1 MDDRTHRASLRVEGR
16 SAAPGIAL
24 GPLVRLAPTKHDIRQ
39 YRSAAEEHQ
48 ALVDALAAAHGDLTA
63 LVREVGDDE
72 AEAIL
77 AFQIALLEDDN
88 LAAPAFALIAGGEVA
103 NRAWSAALA
112 LQIASYDRASDPYFR
127 ARASDLRDLRDRVLR
142 HLAGE
147 AAQTVPAGVIVAAD
161 DMPPSMFLATDWRDG
176 GLVLR
181 RGSPSSHVAILARS
195 RGVPMIVGVDV
206 DHLEN
211 GRDAL
216 LDGDAGLLIVDP
228 DTDTRATY
236 CRRRAEQAEVLQ
248 AVASF
253 DGPALTASGELVR
266 VMINVTGLA
275 ELEGLDPA
283 RVDGI
288 GLMRTEFLF
297 QGREQLPTEEE
308 QYRIYQRML
317 EWAAGRPVTIRT
329 LDAGGDK
336 PIAGLTQPGDMN
348 PFLGV
353 RGVRLSLR
361 RLDVFRV
368 QLRALARAAVAGNL
382 KVMIPMVT
390 VPEELDRC
398 RTLLEQAV
406 EELRREGREA
416 QLAPLGMMVEVPEA
430 ALTIED
436 FRADFFSIGSNDLI
450 QYVAAASRDE
460 PQLADLARPSRAV
473 FNLIGH
479 VVNYGNRSGR
489 EASLCGDLAGD
500 PAQVAALLDQGLR
513 TFSVAPGALGPVR
526 AAIAR
531 YSGSRAF
538 SSEVATGSRQENASN
553 QESRAPFRFDRN
565 GKGSSK

>member
-1 MDDRTHRASLRVEGR
+1 MDDRTHRAARRVEGR

-24 GPLVRLAPTKHDIRQ
+24 GPLVRLAPAKHEARQ

-48 ALVDALAAAHGDLTA
+48 ALVDALAASNADLTA
-63 LVREVGDDE
+63 LVREVGDDD

-77 AFQIALLEDDN
+77 SFQIALLEDDN

-112 LQIASYDRASDPYFR
+112 LQIASYDGANDPYFR

-147 AAQTVPAGVIVAAD
+147 ADQTVPSGVIVAAD
-161 DMPPSMFLATDWRDG
+161 DMPPSTFLATDWRT
-176 GLVLR
+176 
-181 RGSPSSHVAILARS
+181 LARS
-195 RGVPMIVGVDV
+195 RGVPMIVGVDI
-206 DHLEN
+206 DHLEH
-211 GRDAL
+211 GTDAL
-216 LDGDAGLLIVDP
+216 LDADAGLLIVDP
-228 DTDTRATY
+228 DTNMRASFSQ
-236 CRRRAEQAEVLQ
+236 RRAEQSKARQ
-248 AVASF
+248 AAASF
-253 DGPALTASGELVR
+253 SGPALTATGELVR

-283 RVDGI
+283 HVDGI

-297 QGREQLPTEEE
+297 QGREKLPTEEE
-308 QYRIYQRML
+308 QYQIYKRML

-336 PIAGLTQPGDMN
+336 PIEGLTQPGDMN

-361 RLDVFRV
+361 HLDVFRE

-398 RTLLEQAV
+398 RTLLEQAL

-416 QLAPLGMMVEVPEA
+416 QLPPLGMMVEVPAA

-436 FRADFFSIGSNDLI
+436 FNADFFSIGSNDLI
-450 QYVAAASRDE
+450 QYVTAASRDE

-473 FNLIGH
+473 FSLIGH
-479 VVNYGNRSGR
+479 VVSYGDSSGR
-489 EASLCGDLAGD
+489 ETSLCGDLAGD
-500 PAQVAALLDQGLR
+500 PGQVAALLDQGLR
-513 TFSVAPGALGPVR
+513 IFSVAPGAVGPVK

-531 YSGSRAF
+531 YSGSA
-538 SSEVATGSRQENASN
+538 A
-553 QESRAPFRFDRN
+553 
-565 GKGSSK
+565 

>member
-1 MDDRTHRASLRVEGR
+1 MEIFRMDDRTHRAAHRIQGR

-24 GPLVRLAPTKHDIRQ
+24 GPLVRLAPAKHEARQ

-48 ALVDALAAAHGDLTA
+48 ALVDALAGSHADLAA

-77 AFQIALLEDDN
+77 SFQMALLEDDN
-88 LAAPAFALIAGGEVA
+88 LATPAFALIAGGEVA

-112 LQIASYDRASDPYFR
+112 LQIASYDEASDPYFR
-127 ARASDLRDLRDRVLR
+127 ARASDLHDLRDRVLR

-147 AAQTVPAGVIVAAD
+147 ADQSVPSGVIVAAD
-161 DMPPSMFLATDWRDG
+161 DMPPSTFLATDWRDG

-195 RGVPMIVGVDV
+195 RGVPMIVGVDI
-206 DHLEN
+206 DHLEH
-211 GRDAL
+211 GTDAL
-216 LDGDAGLLIVDP
+216 LDADAGLLIVNP
-228 DTDTRATY
+228 DANMRASFSQ
-236 CRRRAEQAEVLQ
+236 RRAEQSKARQ
-248 AVASF
+248 AAASF
-253 DGPALTASGELVR
+253 SGPALTATGELVR

-283 RVDGI
+283 HVDGI

-297 QGREQLPTEEE
+297 QGREKLPTEEE
-308 QYRIYQRML
+308 QYQIYKRML

-336 PIAGLTQPGDMN
+336 PIAGLTQPGEMN

-361 RLDVFRV
+361 RLDVFRE

-398 RTLLEQAV
+398 RTLLEQAL
-406 EELRREGREA
+406 EELRREGLEA
-416 QLAPLGMMVEVPEA
+416 QLPPLGMMVEVPAA

-436 FRADFFSIGSNDLI
+436 FNADFFSIGSNDLI
-450 QYVAAASRDE
+450 QYVTAASRDE

-479 VVNYGNRSGR
+479 VVNYADSCGR
-489 EASLCGDLAGD
+489 ETSLCGDLAGD

-513 TFSVAPGALGPVR
+513 IFSVTPGAVAPVK

-531 YSGSRAF
+531 YSGSA
-538 SSEVATGSRQENASN
+538 A
-553 QESRAPFRFDRN
+553 
-565 GKGSSK
+565 

>member
-1 MDDRTHRASLRVEGR
+1 MDDRTRRAAHRIDGI
-16 SAAPGIAL
+16 SAAPGVAL
-24 GPLVRLAPTKHDIRQ
+24 GPLVRLAPVKHDARRH
-39 YRSAAEEHQ
+39 RSPADEHQ
-48 ALVDALAAAHGDLTA
+48 ALADALAASQEDLNLLTRGAGDP
-63 LVREVGDDE
+63 E

-77 AFQIALLEDDN
+77 AFQIALLEDDS
-88 LAAPAFALIAGGEVA
+88 LVAPALAMIADGEPA
-103 NRAWSAALA
+103 SRAWSAAIDPE
-112 LQIASYDRASDPYFR
+112 IASYDVAEDPYFR

-147 AAQTVPAGVIVAAD
+147 ADQLVPSGVILAAD
-161 DMPPSMFLATDWRDG
+161 DMPPSTFLATDWQDG

-206 DHLEN
+206 DHLED
-211 GRDAL
+211 GADAL
-216 LDGDAGLLIVDP
+216 LDADAGLLVVDP
-228 DTDTRATY
+228 DANMRASFDQ
-236 CRRRAEQAEVLQ
+236 RRAEQSKARQ
-248 AVASF
+248 AAASF
-253 DGPALTASGELVR
+253 SGPALTATGELVR

-275 ELEGLDPA
+275 EFEGLDPA
-283 RVDGI
+283 HVDGI

-297 QGREQLPTEEE
+297 QGREKLPTEEE
-308 QYRIYQRML
+308 QYQIYKRML

-336 PIAGLTQPGDMN
+336 PIAGLTQPGEMN

-361 RLDVFRV
+361 RLDVFRA

-398 RTLLEQAV
+398 RALLEQAA
-406 EELRREGREA
+406 EDLRREGDEA
-416 QLAPLGMMVEVPEA
+416 QMPPLGMMVEVPAA

-436 FRADFFSIGSNDLI
+436 FNADFFSIGSNDLI

-473 FNLIGH
+473 FSLIGH
-479 VVNYGNRSGR
+479 VMDYANRSGR

-513 TFSVAPGALGPVR
+513 TFSVAPGALGPVK

-531 YSGSRAF
+531 YSGA
-538 SSEVATGSRQENASN
+538 AA
-553 QESRAPFRFDRN
+553 
-565 GKGSSK
+565 

>member
-1 MDDRTHRASLRVEGR
+1 MDDRTHRAAHRIEGR

-24 GPLVRLAPTKHDIRQ
+24 GPLVRLAPVKHDARQ
-39 YRSAAEEHQ
+39 HRSATEERQ
-48 ALVDALAAAHGDLTA
+48 ALLDALAASQLALTV
-63 LVREVGDDE
+63 LVREAGDAD

-77 AFQIALLEDDN
+77 SFQIALLEDDN
-88 LAAPAFALIAGGEVA
+88 LAAPAFARIAGGEAA
-103 NRAWSAALA
+103 NRAWNAA
-112 LQIASYDRASDPYFR
+112 IDPEITSYDGASDPYFR

-147 AAQTVPAGVIVAAD
+147 TDQTVPSGVIVAAD
-161 DMPPSMFLATDWRDG
+161 DMPPSTFLATDWRDG

-216 LDGDAGLLIVDP
+216 LDGYAGLLIVDP
-228 DTDTRATY
+228 DTEMRAIY
-236 CRRRAEQAEVLQ
+236 RRRRAEQSQVRQ
-248 AVASF
+248 AAASF
-253 DGPALTASGELVR
+253 SGPALTATGESVR

-275 ELEGLDPA
+275 ELRDIDPA
-283 RVDGI
+283 HVDGI

-297 QGREQLPTEEE
+297 QGREKLPTEEE
-308 QYRIYQRML
+308 QYQIYRRMV

-336 PIAGLTQPGDMN
+336 LIAGLTQPGDIN

-361 RLDVFRV
+361 HLDVFRA
-368 QLRALARAAVAGNL
+368 QLRALARAAAAGNL

-398 RTLLEQAV
+398 RALFEQTLEDLH
-406 EELRREGREA
+406 REGREA
-416 QLAPLGMMVEVPEA
+416 QMPPLGMMVEVPEA
-430 ALTIED
+430 RVTLEA
-436 FRADFFSIGSNDLI
+436 FNADFFSIGSNDRI

-473 FNLIGH
+473 FSLIRH
-479 VVNYGNRSGR
+479 VVNHGDRSGR
-489 EASLCGDLAGD
+489 ETSLCGDLAGD
-500 PAQVAALLDQGLR
+500 P
-513 TFSVAPGALGPVR
+513 
-526 AAIAR
+526 
-531 YSGSRAF
+531 GS
-538 SSEVATGSRQENASN
+538 
-553 QESRAPFRFDRN
+553 
-565 GKGSSK
+565 

>member
-1 MDDRTHRASLRVEGR
+1 MDDRAHRAAHRVEGR

-24 GPLVRLAPTKHDIRQ
+24 GPLVRLVAVTHDARQ
-39 YRSAAEEHQ
+39 HRSAAEEHQ
-48 ALVDALAAAHGDLTA
+48 ALVDALAASQADLGTLA
-63 LVREVGDDE
+63 RDAADAE

-77 AFQIALLEDDN
+77 SFQVAMLEDDN
-88 LAAPAFALIAGGEVA
+88 LASPAFALIAGGEPA
-103 NRAWSAALA
+103 NRAWSAAIDPE
-112 LQIASYDRASDPYFR
+112 IASYDGADDLHFR

-147 AAQTVPAGVIVAAD
+147 TDQMVPAGAIVASD
-161 DMPPSMFLATDWRDG
+161 DMAPSMFLATDWREG

-206 DHLEN
+206 SHLED
-211 GRDAL
+211 GADAL
-216 LDGDAGLLIVDP
+216 VDGEAGLLIVDP
-228 DTDTRATY
+228 DPDTRAIY
-236 CRRRAEQAEVLQ
+236 RQRRAEQSAIRQ
-248 AVASF
+248 AAVSF
-253 DGPALTASGELVR
+253 VGPALTATGEPVR

-275 ELEGLDPA
+275 ELLDLDPA
-283 RVDGI
+283 HTDGI

-297 QGREQLPTEEE
+297 QGREKLPTEEE
-308 QYRIYQRML
+308 QYQIYKRMV

-336 PIAGLTQPGDMN
+336 PIAGLTQPGDIN

-361 RLDVFRV
+361 HLDVFRE
-368 QLRALARAAVAGNL
+368 QLRALARAAAAGNL

-398 RTLLEQAV
+398 RALLEQAF
-406 EELRREGREA
+406 EDLRREGSDAR
-416 QLAPLGMMVEVPEA
+416 LPPLGMMVEVPAA

-473 FNLIGH
+473 FGLIRH
-479 VVNYGNRSGR
+479 VVDYADRSGR

-531 YSGSRAF
+531 YSGSSA
-538 SSEVATGSRQENASN
+538 
-553 QESRAPFRFDRN
+553 
-565 GKGSSK
+565 

>member
-1 MDDRTHRASLRVEGR
+1 MDDRMHRAAHRIEGR

-24 GPLVRLAPTKHDIRQ
+24 GPLMRLAPVKHDAGQ
-39 YRSAAEEHQ
+39 HRSPAEEHQ
-48 ALVDALAAAHGDLTA
+48 ALVDALAASQVDLTVLA
-63 LVREVGDDE
+63 REAGGGD

-77 AFQIALLEDDN
+77 SFQIALLEDDS
-88 LAAPAFALIAGGEVA
+88 LVAPAFARIASGEA
-103 NRAWSAALA
+103 ADRAWSAAIGGE
-112 LQIASYDRASDPYFR
+112 IASYEQASDLYFR

-147 AAQTVPAGVIVAAD
+147 ADQTLPAGVIVAAE
-161 DMPPSMFLATDWRDG
+161 DMPPSTFLANDWRGG

-211 GRDAL
+211 GADAV

-228 DTDTRATY
+228 DTDMRASY
-236 CRRRAEQAEVLQ
+236 RQRRAEQSQARQ

-253 DGPALTASGELVR
+253 SGPALTAAGEPVR

-275 ELEGLDPA
+275 ELRDIDPA
-283 RVDGI
+283 HVDGI

-297 QGREQLPTEEE
+297 QGREKLPTEEE
-308 QYRIYQRML
+308 QYQIYSRML
-317 EWAAGRPVTIRT
+317 EWAGDRPVTIRT

-336 PIAGLTQPGDMN
+336 PIAGLTQPGDIN

-361 RLDVFRV
+361 HLDVFRE

-382 KVMIPMVT
+382 KVMVPMVT
-390 VPEELDRC
+390 IPAELDRC
-398 RTLLEQAV
+398 RALLEQAV
-406 EELRREGREA
+406 EDLHREGREA
-416 QLAPLGMMVEVPEA
+416 QLPLLGMMVEVPAA

-436 FRADFFSIGSNDLI
+436 FNADFFSIGSNDLI

-479 VVNYGNRSGR
+479 VVEYADRSGL
-489 EASLCGDLAGD
+489 ETSLCGDLAGD
-500 PAQVAALLDQGLR
+500 PEQVAALLDQGLR
-513 TFSVAPGALGPVR
+513 TLSVAPAALGHVR

-531 YSGSRAF
+531 YSGPA
-538 SSEVATGSRQENASN
+538 A
-553 QESRAPFRFDRN
+553 
-565 GKGSSK
+565 

>member
-1 MDDRTHRASLRVEGR
+1 MDDRAHRAARRIEGR
-16 SAAPGIAL
+16 PAAPGIAL
-24 GPLVRLAPTKHDIRQ
+24 GPLVRLAPAKHDIRQ

-48 ALVDALAAAHGDLTA
+48 ALVDALAAANADLDGLARAAGDA
-63 LVREVGDDE
+63 D

-88 LAAPAFALIAGGEVA
+88 LSAPAFALIAGGEAA

-112 LQIASYDRASDPYFR
+112 LQIASYDGADDAYFR
-127 ARASDLRDLRDRVLR
+127 ARASDLRDLQDRVLR

-147 AAQTVPAGVIVAAD
+147 ADQVVPSGAIVAAE
-161 DMPPSMFLATDWRDG
+161 DMPPSTFLATDWRDG

-195 RGVPMIVGVDV
+195 RGVPLIVGVDV
-206 DHLEN
+206 DRLEN
-211 GRDAL
+211 GSDAV
-216 LDGDAGLLIVDP
+216 LDGEAGLLIVDP
-228 DTDTRATY
+228 DTDTRAIY
-236 CRRRAEQAEVLQ
+236 AARRAEQSELRQ

-253 DGPALTASGELVR
+253 SGPALTAAGEVVR

-275 ELEGLDPA
+275 ELESLDPA
-283 RVDGI
+283 QVDGI

-297 QGREQLPTEEE
+297 QGRDKLPAEEE
-308 QYRIYQRML
+308 QYQIYSRML
-317 EWAAGRPVTIRT
+317 EWAAGKPVTIRT

-336 PIAGLTQPGDMN
+336 PIAGLTQPGDLN

-361 RLDVFRV
+361 HLDVFRA
-368 QLRALARAAVAGNL
+368 QLRALARAATAGNL

-398 RTLLEQAV
+398 RTLLEQAI
-406 EELRREGREA
+406 EELRGEGRQA
-416 QLAPLGMMVEVPEA
+416 QLPPLGMMVEVPAA

-436 FRADFFSIGSNDLI
+436 FNADFFSIGSNDLI

-460 PQLADLARPSRAV
+460 PRLAELARPSRAV
-473 FNLIGH
+473 FGLIGH
-479 VVNYGNRSGR
+479 VVDYAGRSGR

-500 PAQVAALLDQGLR
+500 PEQVAALLDQGLR
-513 TFSVAPGALGPVR
+513 IFSVAPGALGPVR

-531 YSGSRAF
+531 YSGSAR
-538 SSEVATGSRQENASN
+538 
-553 QESRAPFRFDRN
+553 
-565 GKGSSK
+565 

>member
-1 MDDRTHRASLRVEGR
+1 MEISRMDDRTHRTAHRIEGR
-16 SAAPGIAL
+16 SAAPGVAL
-24 GPLVRLAPTKHDIRQ
+24 GPLVRLAPAKHEARQ
-39 YRSAAEEHQ
+39 YRSAAEERQ
-48 ALVDALAAAHGDLTA
+48 ALVDALAASQADLTA

-77 AFQIALLEDDN
+77 SFQIALLEDDN

-112 LQIASYDRASDPYFR
+112 LQIASYDGASELYFR

-147 AAQTVPAGVIVAAD
+147 VDQIVPSGVIVAAD

-206 DHLEN
+206 EHLEN
-211 GRDAL
+211 GTDAL
-216 LDGDAGLLIVDP
+216 LDGDAGFLIIDP
-228 DTDTRATY
+228 DADTRAVY
-236 CRRRAEQAEVLQ
+236 CQRRAEQSEARQ
-248 AVASF
+248 AVAAF
-253 DGPALTASGELVR
+253 NGPALTASGERVQ

-275 ELEGLDPA
+275 ELEDLDPA
-283 RVDGI
+283 HVDGI

-297 QGREQLPTEEE
+297 QAREKLPTEEE
-308 QYRIYQRML
+308 QYQIYRRMV
-317 EWAAGRPVTIRT
+317 EWATGKPVTIRT

-336 PIAGLTQPGDMN
+336 PINGLTQAGDIN

-361 RLDVFRV
+361 HLDVFRL

-398 RTLLEQAV
+398 RALLEQAV

-416 QLAPLGMMVEVPEA
+416 QLPPLGMMVEVPAA

-436 FRADFFSIGSNDLI
+436 FSADFFSIGSNDLI

-473 FNLIGH
+473 FSLIGH
-479 VVNYGNRSGR
+479 VVNHGDRSGR
-489 EASLCGDLAGD
+489 ETSLCGDLAGD
-500 PAQVAALLDQGLR
+500 PGQVAALLNQGLR
-513 TFSVAPGALGPVR
+513 TFSVTPGALGPVR

-531 YSGSRAF
+531 YSGPSA
-538 SSEVATGSRQENASN
+538 
-553 QESRAPFRFDRN
+553 
-565 GKGSSK
+565 